1 MTDFIGR
8 KRVAYISYDRHSDF
22 LETLRVY
29 HGWQWSIYDG
39 ELGRIVARG
48 EAGINARSAR
58 QAAEA
63 KWRKYRDALPDA
75 AVKWRT
81 FKSDMGETVHMA
93 KKKITPRQAG
103 MQKSTAP
110 KKDPQKLR
118 MRAEEL
124 KLKAAKKAGGRID
137 VEKSSSHHLSHFETH
152 VTRSGK

>member
-8 KRVAYISYDRHSDF
+8 KRVAYISYKGHSDF
-22 LETLRVY
+22 LEALRVY

-48 EAGINARSAR
+48 EAGINALSAR

-63 KWRKYRDALPDA
+63 EWRKYRNASPDA

-81 FKSDMGETVHMA
+81 LGSHMGATVRMA
-93 KKKITPRQAG
+93 KKKVTPRQAG
-103 MQKSTAP
+103 MRKSSAP
-110 KKDPQKLR
+110 KEDPQKLR

-124 KLKAAKKAGGRID
+124 KLKAASLTNEADALFAKAEQIEAARKKQDEG
-137 VEKSSSHHLSHFETH
+137 
-152 VTRSGK
+152 

>member
-8 KRVAYISYDRHSDF
+8 KRVAYISYKGHSDF
-22 LETLRVY
+22 LEALRVY

-48 EAGINARSAR
+48 EAGINALSAR

-63 KWRKYRDALPDA
+63 EWRKYRNAPPKA

-81 FKSDMGETVHMA
+81 LRSDMGKTFRTA
-93 KKKITPRQAG
+93 KKKIAARQAG
-103 MQKSTAP
+103 IQKSTAP
-110 KKDPQKLR
+110 KEDPQKLR

-124 KLKAAKKAGGRID
+124 KLKSASLSNEADDLFAKAEQIEAARKQQDEG
-137 VEKSSSHHLSHFETH
+137 
-152 VTRSGK
+152 

>member
-1 MTDFIGR
+1 VTDFIGR
-8 KRVAYISYDRHSDF
+8 KRVAYISYGRHSDF

-63 KWRKYRDALPDA
+63 EWRKYRNAPPDA

-93 KKKITPRQAG
+93 KKKNHTSASWDAKVDRTERGPP
-103 MQKSTAP
+103 KAP
-110 KKDPQKLR
+110 DAR
-118 MRAEEL
+118 RRTE
-124 KLKAAKKAGGRID
+124 
-137 VEKSSSHHLSHFETH
+137 VEGCQPLQ
-152 VTRSGK
+152 